1 MIKFRGLGQCLCQF
15 PAKYLQVFVVFLQD
29 IPCVWVSRKVFRG
42 YSPPIFKV
50 LIIIRFYRGIII
62 IRYPRFSFQECSS
75 PQQLL
80 IYSTYYMSNS
90 FFQQLVQH
98 QEVLNIPYEVVQQAQ
113 DIFLPFSPTFIHAQV
128 ISTILHSD
136 QIQPISF
143 LQQFLVQPVG
153 FLQQFLELGSL
164 SFSIYYL
171 LNLKL
176 IQIQYIGFFT

>member
-15 PAKYLQVFVVFLQD
+15 STKYLQVFIVFLQD
-29 IPCVWVSRKVFRG
+29 VPCIQVSRKVFRG

-80 IYSTYYMSNS
+80 IYSTHHASNS

-98 QEVLNIPYEVVQQAQ
+98 QEVLNTPYKVVQQAQ
-113 DIFLPFSPTFIHAQV
+113 DIFLLFSPTFIHVWV
-128 ISTILHSD
+128 ISTVLYSN
-136 QIQPISF
+136 QVQPISF
-143 LQQFLVQPVG
+143 LQ
-153 FLQQFLELGSL
+153 
-164 SFSIYYL
+164 
-171 LNLKL
+171 
-176 IQIQYIGFFT
+176 